1 MEETRMRMTE
11 NGRVVIPASI
21 RKTLGIRPGDEIVLR
36 VEDDELRIATVRNRI
51 RQAQKL
57 VRRYLKPGDRSMS
70 DELIAERRE
79 AAMHE

>member
-1 MEETRMRMTE
+1 MEETRMRVNE
-11 NGRVVIPASI
+11 NGRVVIPASF
-21 RKTLGIRPGDEIVLR
+21 RKALGIHPGDEIVLR
-36 VEDDELRIATVRNRI
+36 VEDDELRITTLKNRI

-57 VRRYLKPGDRSMS
+57 VRRYLKPGGRSMS